1 MASRIECAA
10 YLTNWHSSLSVREK
24 EFTMLEGRAL
34 YAQMIVDER
43 RREQRQL
50 AAIRPAGKRF
60 FRLSSRLHVRV
71 AGNR

>member
-1 MASRIECAA
+1 
-10 YLTNWHSSLSVREK
+10 
-24 EFTMLEGRAL
+24 MLEGRVL

>member
-1 MASRIECAA
+1 MGV
-10 YLTNWHSSLSVREK
+10 LEK
-24 EFTMLEGRAL
+24 EFTMLEGRVL

-43 RREQRQL
+43 RREQREL

-60 FRLSSRLHVRV
+60 FRLPSRRYVRV

>member
-1 MASRIECAA
+1 MRGIPHKLATHALGVLER
-10 YLTNWHSSLSVREK
+10 V
-24 EFTMLEGRAL
+24 FTMLEGRAL

-60 FRLSSRLHVRV
+60 FRLASGLHVRV
-71 AGNR
+71 AGSR